1 VVYTETEL
9 IAYLLLA
16 HGNPAHLQRLIARL
30 RSDGTAFFIH
40 VDKKAD
46 QGAFG
51 HLRAND
57 VTLLPAPVAVHWGD
71 FSQVE
76 AILLLMKTALAA
88 GPFTRFVLLSG
99 VDYPLWPTAS
109 ISAFFAGQ
117 PDAEYINLVP
127 MPCAAAG
134 KPLARLT
141 TYTLRPTLSPLHRLT
156 LRVLLKARIIPR
168 ERDYQRGLGALKPY
182 GGSTW
187 WALTRAACEY
197 LVDYAGRNPALV
209 RFFKG
214 TQYAD
219 ETFLHT
225 ILGNSPLMSNVRR
238 NLTYTDWSA
247 GGASPAN
254 MSARHVDYFRTTT
267 QFSPGDVYGSGP
279 MVFARKFSDGDDT
292 LLQAMDAQLAHG
304 DRVLRQ

>member
-1 VVYTETEL
+1 L

-40 VDKKAD
+40 VDAKTDGRAFAHLAAD
-46 QGAFG
+46 
-51 HLRAND
+51 D
-57 VTLLPAPVAVHWGD
+57 VKLVPAPVAVHWGD

-76 AILLLMKTALAA
+76 AILLLMQTALAA
-88 GPFTRFVLLSG
+88 GSFTRFVLLSG

-109 ISAFFAGQ
+109 INAFFAAQ
-117 PDAEYINLVP
+117 PDAEYINLVA

-141 TYTLRPTLSPLHRLT
+141 SYTLRPTLSALHRLT

-168 ERDYQRGLGALKPY
+168 QRDLQPALGSLKPY

-187 WALTRAACEY
+187 WALTRCACTY
-197 LVDYAGRNPALV
+197 LVDYVARNPGLV

-225 ILGNSPLMSNVRR
+225 ILGNSPFMANVRR

-254 MSARHVDYFRTTT
+254 MSARHIDYFRTNT
-267 QFSPGDVYGSGP
+267 QFGADDVYGSGP
-279 MVFARKFSDGDDT
+279 MIFARKFSDGDAA
-292 LLQAMDAQLAHG
+292 LLQAMDAELPAHH
-304 DRVLRQ
+304 

>member
-1 VVYTETEL
+1 VEYTETEL

-46 QGAFG
+46 QRVFA
-51 HLRAND
+51 HLKADD

-99 VDYPLWPTAS
+99 VDYPLRPTAS
-109 ISAFFAGQ
+109 INAFFAGQ

-127 MPCAAAG
+127 MPSAAAG

-168 ERDYQRGLGALKPY
+168 VRDYQPALGALKPY

-197 LVDYAGRNPALV
+197 LVDYTERNPALV

-225 ILGNSPLMSNVRR
+225 ILGNSPLMANVRR

-254 MSARHVDYFRTTT
+254 MSARHVDYFRTKP
-267 QFSPGDVYGSGP
+267 QFGADDVYGSGP
-279 MVFARKFSDGDDT
+279 MLFARKFSDSDDA
-292 LLQAMDAQLAHG
+292 LLQAMDGCA
-304 DRVLRQ
+304 